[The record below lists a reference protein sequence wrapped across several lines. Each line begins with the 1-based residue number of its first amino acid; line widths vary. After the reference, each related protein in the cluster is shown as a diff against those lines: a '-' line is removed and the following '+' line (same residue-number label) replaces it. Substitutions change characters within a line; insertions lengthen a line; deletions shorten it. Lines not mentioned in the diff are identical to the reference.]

1 MKGYFR
7 KRGNTWSYTVDIGRD
22 PVTGERKQKT
32 KGGFKT
38 KKEAQYACAELI
50 NKINKGINVIEKN
63 QSLKEYLYEW
73 LELYAKQKVR
83 DTTFKNYKRAIDARI
98 IPQLGNLKINEL
110 CPTHGQKFV
119 QYLINEG
126 LSPRYIEYIFII
138 LKGAIEQAV
147 KGSLY

>member
-1 MKGYFR
+1 M
-7 KRGNTWSYTVDIGRD
+7 DIGRD

-38 KKEAQYACAELI
+38 KKEAQYACAEL
-50 NKINKGINVIEKN
+50 INKGINVIEKN

-98 IPQLGNLKINEL
+98 IPQLGNLKIIEL

-119 QYLINEG
+119 QYLINKG